1 MAEIEAARRS
11 AEIESRLI
19 LEHNLKL
26 NLEAEVRKLVSDNEA
41 LNQRLQSIGD
51 FPLER
56 QRLELNVELKE
67 REKKQITEEFQ
78 LYKQSAVDVKLNLV
92 NFFFIQNYLHF
103 ICRGTT
109 LCCKILN

>member
-1 MAEIEAARRS
+1 MLIFLVLTQVILEDKFLAEIDAARRS

-26 NLEAEVRKLVSDNEA
+26 NLEAEVRKLTTDNEA
-41 LNQRLQSIGD
+41 LNQRLQSLGD

-78 LYKQSAVDVKLNLV
+78 LYKELAIEVFL
-92 NFFFIQNYLHF
+92 FIF
-103 ICRGTT
+103 E
-109 LCCKILN
+109 

>member
-92 NFFFIQNYLHF
+92 HFFSY
-103 ICRGTT
+103 
-109 LCCKILN
+109 KITYILFVEVQYFAARF

>member
-26 NLEAEVRKLVSDNEA
+26 NLEAEVRKLTADNEA

-78 LYKQSAVDVKLNLV
+78 LYKESAVEVKQFSCSGFIHILKFY
-92 NFFFIQNYLHF
+92 FF
-103 ICRGTT
+103 RDTT
-109 LCCKILN
+109 HCCKILN